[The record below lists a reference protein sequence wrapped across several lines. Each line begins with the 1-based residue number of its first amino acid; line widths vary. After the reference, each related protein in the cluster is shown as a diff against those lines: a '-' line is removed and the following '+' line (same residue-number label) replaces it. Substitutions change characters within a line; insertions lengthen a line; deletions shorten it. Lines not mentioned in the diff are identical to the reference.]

1 MEKIND
7 AIDDNLLDRFVLK
20 EMECRWPH
28 NIQGKIK
35 GNNREYIFLEIDEKD
50 IKHAKIGVRYEI
62 DFQLNRL
69 PFQVQHYALSYVEKH
84 GLVGKLFNNP
94 LLDLN
99 LTDSSKANGAAQLK
113 KFVLDFQIKSGRID
127 FQTIFKPF
135 RAFVWNLN
143 DEQYEAVQNIIAVQN
158 RLLPYILYGPPG
170 TGKTATL
177 VAAIVRIVQSTKNNV
192 LVCANSNA
200 ACDEITGRL
209 IEHLKTNQLLRFYA
223 KKFDD
228 VKLKENIQPFSNW
241 NGNDFHHPALK
252 HLLEFRVIVC
262 TLCTAACL
270 TRADEKCGALP
281 FSHVI
286 IDECAS
292 THETM
297 SLVAIAGECSFHAEI
312 IANVLNNFILGLCTD
327 DDGVQSSI
335 VLAGDPKQLDAVT
348 KSHEAAALGF
358 KLSLLEQLCLRPLYQ
373 RDPVTKKFN
382 SKYIT
387 QLVKNYRSHATI
399 LHMPN
404 KLFYEST
411 LQPKAASGNKCVI
424 CRFETYVTLSF
435 NNIQTF
441 QFQKQ

>member
-35 GNNREYIFLEIDEKD
+35 GNNREFIFLEIDDEGC
-50 IKHAKIGVRYEI
+50 KHAKIGVRYEI

-69 PFQVQHYALSYVEKH
+69 PFQVQHNALSYVKEH
-84 GLVGKLFNNP
+84 GLVEKLFNNQ

-99 LTDSSKANGAAQLK
+99 VTDSSKANGAAQLK
-113 KFVLDFQIKSGRID
+113 RSS
-127 FQTIFKPF
+127 
-135 RAFVWNLN
+135 NLN
-143 DEQYEAVQNIIAVQN
+143 DEQYEAVQNIIAKRN
-158 RLLPYILYGPPG
+158 GSLPYILYGPPG

-177 VAAIVRIVQSTKNNV
+177 VAAIVKIVHSTKNNV

-209 IEHLKTNQLLRFYA
+209 MEYLKMYQLLRFYA
-223 KKFDD
+223 KNFDE
-228 VKLKENIQPFSNW
+228 VKLKKNIQPYSNW
-241 NGNDFHHPALK
+241 NGEDFHHPALK
-252 HLLEFRVIVC
+252 HLLEYRVIVC
-262 TLCTAACL
+262 TLCTASCL
-270 TRADEKCGALP
+270 TRAVENCGPLP

-297 SLVAIAGECSFHAEI
+297 SLVAIAGECFFHAEI
-312 IANVLNNFILGLCTD
+312 IANVSNNFILGLCTD
-327 DDGVQSSI
+327 NGGVQSSI

-348 KSHEAAALGF
+348 KSDQAAALGF
-358 KLSLLEQLCLRPLYQ
+358 KISLLEQLCLRPLYQ

-382 SKYIT
+382 SQYIT
-387 QLVKNYRSHATI
+387 QLVKNYRSHETI
-399 LHMPN
+399 LHMPS

-411 LQPKAASGNKCVI
+411 LQPKAASGNKYVI

-435 NNIQTF
+435 NIIQTF
-441 QFQKQ
+441 